1 MREASGL
8 VLLTQPYRL
17 RHAVREMPLADGR
30 TRAHTVCVFA
40 RIRGWFDGAGWFVA
54 AAGVLFFAAVLVA
67 VLELQSK
74 SALLWTGQPV
84 AGTEQRGIAF
94 YHWQGQS
101 YEVVVPGYGSAK
113 SMTLYLD
120 PGDPSGA
127 IPDSTGNRVADVLGV
142 GVPFV
147 AGVVVLVIGGTR
159 NYRWKRRNIKR
170 GETDWWMSKVPPRES
185 QPRDS

>member
-1 MREASGL
+1 
-8 VLLTQPYRL
+8 
-17 RHAVREMPLADGR
+17 
-30 TRAHTVCVFA
+30 VFA

-67 VLELQSK
+67 LLELQSK

-84 AGTEQRGIAF
+84 TGTEQEGIAY

-101 YEVVVPGYGSAK
+101 YEVDVPGYGSAK

-120 PGDPSGA
+120 PGNPSDA
-127 IPDSTGNRVADVLGV
+127 IPDSAGNRVADGLGV
-142 GVPFV
+142 GVPFL

-159 NYRWKRRNIKR
+159 NYRWKQRNVKR
-170 GETDWWMSKVPPRES
+170 GETDWWMAKVPPRES